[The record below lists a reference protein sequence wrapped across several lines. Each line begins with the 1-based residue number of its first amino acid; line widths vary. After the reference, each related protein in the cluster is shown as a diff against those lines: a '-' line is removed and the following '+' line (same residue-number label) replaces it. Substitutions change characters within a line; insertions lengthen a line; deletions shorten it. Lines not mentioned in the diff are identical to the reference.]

1 MYRITARMLLIS
13 AVCML
18 AMAFA
23 VTGAFAQNA
32 ASLAGGKAEAVYK
45 DIKVMQGTPAD
56 QLIAT
61 MQFFEASLGVTC
73 EHCHLATRET
83 STPMKEMARQMMT
96 MVTNL
101 NRANFSG
108 RRVVSCWS
116 CHRGSYRP
124 EIVPDLAVQYSDALP
139 RDPFE
144 IKIGRAHV

>member
-1 MYRITARMLLIS
+1 MYKITARMLLIS

-23 VTGAFAQNA
+23 ATGAFAQNA
-32 ASLAGGKAEAVYK
+32 ASLAGGKAETVYK

-83 STPMKEMARQMMT
+83 SSIVSVNPIGFFIGF
-96 MVTNL
+96 VL
-101 NRANFSG
+101 FSL
-108 RRVVSCWS
+108 SAT
-116 CHRGSYRP
+116 
-124 EIVPDLAVQYSDALP
+124 ELIVLGL
-139 RDPFE
+139 R
-144 IKIGRAHV
+144 